1 MKQPPGLPQAALRDR
16 VAHWTGSPTR
26 EVTAVVSTALSR
38 RLRLAA
44 PVLAVGVVAAGVT
57 VPRLADA
64 ADASAALPPR
74 TAAQLLEDVSQAD
87 VEGLSGTVV
96 STSRLGLPQL
106 PSTGETGSAVS
117 LTGLVSGST
126 TARVWKA
133 GDDRSRVAVDA
144 PFAEFDVV
152 RDATDVWTF
161 DSASSDV
168 THLVLPEGTEPPPTD
183 PAVTATPQDL
193 AERLLSFVEPTTNVT
208 VGRAEEVAGRAAY
221 ELVLEP
227 KDQTTTL
234 VEEVRL
240 AVDGETK
247 VPLRVQA
254 FGVGQSEPAVEVAF
268 TSVRFEVPDAS
279 VFRFTPPSGS
289 TVTERSLD
297 DLGAAKD
304 PGTTAPD
311 TTAPQLSALPQVLGE
326 GWSTVVETSGVQL
339 PESAQGLFAQ
349 LSTPARGGRVIES
362 ALLTVLL
369 TDDGRML
376 VGAVPTTSLETLAAQ

>member
-1 MKQPPGLPQAALRDR
+1 M
-16 VAHWTGSPTR
+16 
-26 EVTAVVSTALSR
+26 VSAALSR

-96 STSRLGLPQL
+96 ATSRLGLPEL
-106 PSTGETGSAVS
+106 PSDGGGGSAVS
-117 LTGLVSGST
+117 LTGLLSGST

-144 PFAEFDVV
+144 PFAEYDVV
-152 RDATDVWTF
+152 RDRTDVWTF

-168 THLVLPEGTEPPPTD
+168 THLVLPERAQSEQGPVPSG
-183 PAVTATPQDL
+183 TATPQDV
-193 AERLLSFVEPTTNVT
+193 AEALLSYVEPTTTVT

-227 KDQTTTL
+227 KDAGTL
-234 VEEVRL
+234 VDEVRL
-240 AVDGETK
+240 AVDGETS

-254 FGVGQSEPAVEVAF
+254 FGVGQTEPAVEVAF
-268 TSVRFEVPDAS
+268 TSVRFAVPDDS
-279 VFRFTPPSGS
+279 VFDFTPPSGS
-289 TVTERSLD
+289 TVTERSLE
-297 DLGAAKD
+297 DLGADK
-304 PGTTAPD
+304 APH
-311 TTAPQLSALPQVLGE
+311 TSGPQPSALPQVLGS

-339 PESAQGLFAQ
+339 PESAQAMVGQ
-349 LSTPARGGRVIES
+349 LSTPVAGGRTITS
-362 ALLTVLL
+362 ALLSVLL
-369 TDDGRML
+369 TDDGRLL
-376 VGAVPTTSLETLAAQ
+376 VGSVPPERLVELAGR

>member
-1 MKQPPGLPQAALRDR
+1 M
-16 VAHWTGSPTR
+16 
-26 EVTAVVSTALSR
+26 VSTALSR
-38 RLRLAA
+38 RLKLAA

-96 STSRLGLPQL
+96 ATSRLGLPEL
-106 PSTGETGSAVS
+106 PSDGGGGSAVS
-117 LTGLVSGST
+117 LTGLLSGST

-144 PFAEFDVV
+144 PFAEYDVV
-152 RDATDVWTF
+152 RDGTDVWTF

-168 THLVLPEGTEPPPTD
+168 THLVLPEGTEQPPTD

-193 AERLLSFVEPTTNVT
+193 AERLLASVEPTTTVT

-227 KDQTTTL
+227 KDAGTL
-234 VEEVRL
+234 VDEVRL

-254 FGVGQSEPAVEVAF
+254 FGVGQAEPAVEVAF
-268 TSVRFEVPDAS
+268 TSVRFAVPDDS
-279 VFRFTPPSGS
+279 VFDFTPPSGS

-297 DLGAAKD
+297 DLAAGKRD
-304 PGTTAPD
+304 EEPD
-311 TTAPQLSALPQVLGE
+311 TSAPSALPQVLGS

-339 PESAQGLFAQ
+339 PESAEGMLGQ
-349 LSTPARGGRVIES
+349 LSTPVEGGRTITS
-362 ALLTVLL
+362 ALVSVLL

-376 VGAVPTTSLETLAAQ
+376 VGSVPPARLVELAAR

>member
-1 MKQPPGLPQAALRDR
+1 M
-16 VAHWTGSPTR
+16 
-26 EVTAVVSTALSR
+26 VSTALSR
-38 RLRLAA
+38 RLKLAA

-96 STSRLGLPQL
+96 ATSRLGLPEL
-106 PSTGETGSAVS
+106 PSAGGGDGGSAVS
-117 LTGLVSGST
+117 LTGLLSGST

-144 PFAEFDVV
+144 PFAEYDVV
-152 RDATDVWTF
+152 HDGTDVWTF

-168 THLVLPEGTEPPPTD
+168 THLVLPEGTEPPPA
-183 PAVTATPQDL
+183 PEPSGTATPQDV
-193 AERLLSFVEPTTNVT
+193 AERLLSFVDPTTTVT

-227 KDQTTTL
+227 KDELTL
-234 VEEVRL
+234 VDEVRL
-240 AVDGETK
+240 AIDGETK

-254 FGVGQSEPAVEVAF
+254 FGVGQTEPAVEVAF
-268 TSVRFEVPDAS
+268 TSVRFAVPDAS
-279 VFRFTPPSGS
+279 VFDFTPPSGS
-289 TVTERSLD
+289 KVTERSLE
-297 DLGAAKD
+297 DLGAGGAPD
-304 PGTTAPD
+304 ATAPGA
-311 TTAPQLSALPQVLGE
+311 APQPSAFPQVLGE
-326 GWSTVVETSGVQL
+326 GWSTVVETTGVQV
-339 PESAQGLFAQ
+339 PDSAQALVGQ
-349 LSTPARGGRVIES
+349 LSTPVTGGRTITS
-362 ALLTVLL
+362 ALLSVLL

-376 VGAVPTTSLETLAAQ
+376 VGAVPPAELERLARR

>member
-1 MKQPPGLPQAALRDR
+1 M
-16 VAHWTGSPTR
+16 
-26 EVTAVVSTALSR
+26 VSTALSR
-38 RLRLAA
+38 RLKLAA

-64 ADASAALPPR
+64 ADSSASLPPR

-96 STSRLGLPQL
+96 ATSRLGLPEL
-106 PSTGETGSAVS
+106 PATGQGGSAVS
-117 LTGLVSGST
+117 LTGLLAGST

-144 PFAEFDVV
+144 PFAEYDVV
-152 RDATDVWTF
+152 RDGSEVWTF

-168 THLVLPEGTEPPPTD
+168 THLVLPEGAEQPPAPEPSG
-183 PAVTATPQDL
+183 TATPQDL
-193 AERLLSFVEPTTNVT
+193 AERLLASIEPTTVVT

-227 KDQTTTL
+227 NDTGTL

-240 AVDGETK
+240 AVDGETS

-254 FGVGQSEPAVEVAF
+254 FGVGQTEPAVEVAF
-268 TSVRFEVPDAS
+268 TSVRFAVPDDS
-279 VFRFTPPSGS
+279 VFAFTPPAGS
-289 TVTERSLD
+289 TVTERSLE
-297 DLGAAKD
+297 DLAGAGAPKAA
-304 PGTTAPD
+304 PEAAPD
-311 TTAPQLSALPQVLGE
+311 ASAPAAPPVLPQVHGS
-326 GWSTVVETSGVQL
+326 GWSTVVEVSGVEL
-339 PESAQGLFAQ
+339 PEDAQGLLGQ
-349 LSTPARGGRVIES
+349 LTKQVAGGRAITS
-362 ALLTVLL
+362 ALVSVLF

-376 VGAVPTTSLETLAAQ
+376 VGSVPTDRLVTLASQ

>member
-1 MKQPPGLPQAALRDR
+1 M
-16 VAHWTGSPTR
+16 
-26 EVTAVVSTALSR
+26 VSTALSR
-38 RLRLAA
+38 RLKLAA

-96 STSRLGLPQL
+96 ATSRLGLPEL
-106 PSTGETGSAVS
+106 PSDGGGGSAVS
-117 LTGLVSGST
+117 LTGLLSGST

-144 PFAEFDVV
+144 PFAEYDVV
-152 RDATDVWTF
+152 RDGTDVWTF

-168 THLVLPEGTEPPPTD
+168 THLVLPEGTEQPPTD

-193 AERLLSFVEPTTNVT
+193 AERLLASVEPTTTVT

-227 KDQTTTL
+227 KDAGHARRRGAPRGRRRDQGAAAGAG
-234 VEEVRL
+234 VRRRPGRAGRRGGL
-240 AVDGETK
+240 HLR
-247 VPLRVQA
+247 PLRRA
-254 FGVGQSEPAVEVAF
+254 GRLRLRLHPAVGLDGHRALA
-268 TSVRFEVPDAS
+268 RGPRPPGKRDA
-279 VFRFTPPSGS
+279 
-289 TVTERSLD
+289 
-297 DLGAAKD
+297 
-304 PGTTAPD
+304 APD
-311 TTAPQLSALPQVLGE
+311 TTAQPSALPQVLGS

-339 PESAQGLFAQ
+339 PESAEGMLGQ
-349 LSTPARGGRVIES
+349 LSTPVEGGRTITS
-362 ALLTVLL
+362 ALVSVLL

-376 VGAVPTTSLETLAAQ
+376 VGSVPPARLVELAGR